1 MTQFIFGNSL
11 KDKLNRWP
19 VVRNTIWKI
28 EAIVLTVL
36 LRILSW
42 LPVAKASSIGAY
54 LGRALGTRIAKHQM
68 VITNL
73 SLAFPE
79 KSVPEIEQLAGDVW
93 ANGGAVVAEF
103 ANIKKICRSDRL
115 KIAVAGY
122 IEGFNRKDRPVILV
136 TAHFSNWEIAAAAAG
151 RMVQPLSAPFT
162 PPNNPYLGRMLSAHR
177 QALGVNL
184 LARDVSI
191 RPLFKQIAGGHS
203 IAFIMDQRVDSGK
216 PVPFMGMD
224 KMTTL
229 VPARLGLRFNCEIVP
244 VRAERLSPANYLITF
259 YPPVVADDDDAG
271 EEERALQ
278 VTTKINQLFESW
290 IRERPQEWF
299 CASRRWPKIRKNK
312 SLS

>member
-1 MTQFIFGNSL
+1 MTQFIIGNSI

-19 VVRNTIWKI
+19 VVRNAVWKI
-28 EAIVLTVL
+28 EATVL
-36 LRILSW
+36 AVILRILSW
-42 LPVAKASSIGAY
+42 LPVARASSIGAY
-54 LGRALGTRIAKHQM
+54 LGRALGSRLAKHQL

-73 SLAFPE
+73 RQAFPE
-79 KSVPEIEQLAGDVW
+79 KSAPEIEKLAVDVW
-93 ANGGAVVAEF
+93 GNAGAVAAEF
-103 ANIKKICRSDRL
+103 TNIEKICQSERL

-136 TAHFSNWEIAAAAAG
+136 TAHFSNWEIVAAAAS
-151 RMVQPLSAPFT
+151 RMVQPLSVPFT
-162 PPNNPYLGRMLSAHR
+162 PPSNPYLARMLTAHR
-177 QALGVNL
+177 QALGVDL
-184 LARDVSI
+184 LARDASI

-244 VRAERLSPANYLITF
+244 VCARRLSPANYLITF
-259 YPPVVADDDDAG
+259 YPPVVADDDDAN

-278 VTTKINQLFESW
+278 VTAKINRLFESW

-299 CASRRWPKIRKNK
+299 CAARRWPR
-312 SLS
+312 S